1 MSAAGVL
8 VIFLVIGVL
17 PLLVLYL
24 VVDQETSDPTV
35 VKRSEAEQLAR
46 DRGGRPT
53 AREPD
58 RADGTDDE
66 NEWGSTDE
74 WGDRRD

>member
-8 VIFLVIGVL
+8 VILPVIGVL

-24 VVDQETSDPTV
+24 VIDRETSEPTV
-35 VKRSEAEQLAR
+35 VKRSEAEKMAQ
-46 DRGGRPT
+46 DRGGRPA

-58 RADGTDDE
+58 RADGPDDE
-66 NEWGSTDE
+66 SEWGSTEE
-74 WGDRRD
+74 WGDRRR